1 MVFLSFHAN
10 QFQRYAEKRGEKT
23 AADDLN
29 ENLVEI
35 NERESFQK
43 EKGDAVKT
51 DGSDDEFGE
60 TTPFH
65 RLSRGSKVLIV
76 IGRAEHIDQPRREKT
91 GQRQRASRHP
101 GRVGKDVNQQTQN
114 EARQNVCPARRGDR
128 KDEQKIDVGHRC
140 GISKNVDVVKNQ
152 NLKQPKREKPGD
164 AGNDGLK
171 HEDEVLQRGC

>member
-51 DGSDDEFGE
+51 DGSDDELGE

-91 GQRQRASRHP
+91 GERQRAVSVSAQAAIP
-101 GRVGKDVNQQTQN
+101 GVLAKMSINKPRTK
-114 EARQNVCPARRGDR
+114 PDR
-128 KDEQKIDVGHRC
+128 TY
-140 GISKNVDVVKNQ
+140 
-152 NLKQPKREKPGD
+152 
-164 AGNDGLK
+164 A
-171 HEDEVLQRGC
+171 QRGVETGRMSRK